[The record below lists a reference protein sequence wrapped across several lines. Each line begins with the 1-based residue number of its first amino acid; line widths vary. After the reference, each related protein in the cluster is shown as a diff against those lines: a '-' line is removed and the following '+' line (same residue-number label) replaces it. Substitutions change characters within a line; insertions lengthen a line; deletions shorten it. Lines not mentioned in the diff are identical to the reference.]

1 MKILRDLLSI
11 LIQDYNLGFFLFCMI
26 QSKIGD
32 NMNIIDIIV
41 KKKNGET
48 LTYDEIRYA
57 VDNYVNGEI
66 KDYQMSALLMSIV
79 INGMT
84 EEEIFDLT
92 KIMLESGDKIDLS
105 KIKGIKVDKHST
117 GGVGDK
123 TSLVALPLAAS
134 CGVPIAKMSGKGLGF
149 TGGTIDKLESIKGF
163 NTNISEERFINQVND
178 IGISLVSQ
186 SGNLV
191 PADKK
196 IYALRD
202 VTGTTESIPLIAS
215 SIMSKKLASGADK
228 IVLDVKVGRGAFM
241 KTIDDAKKLSET
253 MIKIGNNFGKEVVAL
268 ITNMD
273 YPLGYTI
280 GNAIEV
286 KEALDTLNG
295 NGEEKFTKLCLVL
308 AAYMVSIGKEISVE
322 EALDMVTEKLN
333 NKEALNKFK
342 ELIKSQDGDINN
354 ISLSKEK
361 IDLTS
366 RKNGYITDINP
377 IVLAEFINKLGA
389 GRQNK
394 DDKINYGVGIKLN
407 KKINDKIDI
416 GDSLLT
422 IICDE
427 KIDISELHNAFKIS
441 NEKIDNPKIIFDV
454 LK

>member
-1 MKILRDLLSI
+1 MD
-11 LIQDYNLGFFLFCMI
+11 
-26 QSKIGD
+26 
-32 NMNIIDIIV
+32 IIDIIV
-41 KKKNGET
+41 KKKNKET
-48 LTYDEIRYA
+48 LTYDEIKYA
-57 VDNYVNGEI
+57 VDNFISGEV
-66 KDYQMSALLMSIV
+66 KDYQMSSFLMAIV
-79 INGMT
+79 LNGMS
-84 EEEIFDLT
+84 EEEIFNLT
-92 KIMLESGDKIDLS
+92 KIMLDSGDKIDLS
-105 KIKGIKVDKHST
+105 KINGIKVDKHST

-123 TSLVALPLAAS
+123 TTLVVGPLAAA

-241 KTIDDAKKLSET
+241 KTIEDAKKLSET
-253 MIKIGNNFGKEVVAL
+253 MIKIGNKFGKEVVAL

-286 KEALDTLNG
+286 KEAIETLDG
-295 NGEEKFTKLCLVL
+295 NGEERFTKLCLVL
-308 AAYMVSIGKEISVE
+308 ASYMVSIGKEISVE
-322 EALDMVTEKLN
+322 DALDMVTEKLN

-342 ELIKSQDGDINN
+342 ELVKSQDGDIDS
-354 ISLSKEK
+354 ILLSKES
-361 IDLTS
+361 IDLIS
-366 RKNGYITDINP
+366 KEDGYITDINP

-389 GRQNK
+389 GRQKK
-394 DDKINYGVGIKLN
+394 DDIINYGVGVKLN
-407 KKINDKIDI
+407 KQINEKVSVGDK
-416 GDSLLT
+416 LLT

-427 KIDISELHNAFKIS
+427 KININELYSAFKIS

-454 LK
+454 IK